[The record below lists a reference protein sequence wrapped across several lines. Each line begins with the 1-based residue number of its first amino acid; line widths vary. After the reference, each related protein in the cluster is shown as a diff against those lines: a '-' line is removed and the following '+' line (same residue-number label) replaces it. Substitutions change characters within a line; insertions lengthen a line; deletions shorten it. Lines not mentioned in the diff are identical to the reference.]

1 MDPHSL
7 ASSASPLSPVVPSVC
22 SASLL
27 LCSSNP
33 LLSPPSS
40 FSSSLSS
47 SFSSPSSFSSSLS
60 SSSSSF
66 PSSFSSPSS
75 LSSSFSSS
83 SFPSFFLPLPSFGP
97 SPTDQSPPFLLTSI
111 VALLLDNFHALPIR
125 LKILLDRMF
134 DSLPTS
140 ERDVL
145 LSHFGWSPA
154 DFSRGYKSN
163 PPSPNH
169 WPCVPVHT
177 ELRLLSFVGS
187 VLPHLAPLAHSL
199 RQSVLHSLFT
209 FALGSENIITQQQK
223 QMKEELRMGK
233 KKKEKE
239 KWQNEMGKE
248 MEEEEEGGGEGG
260 GEDEEQRQGEG
271 EQSNGQRTREGGE
284 REGQSEAVEET
295 SAERAVTS
303 TSFCSTPPCISR
315 STTAAGRMR
324 TNRSGGG
331 KKRVQCQICLKTYC
345 DKGALKIHN
354 SAVHLKET
362 HFCTVKGCERAF
374 SSRRSRNR
382 HSLNANM
389 HAVMHAQRAVGARKT
404 EAQREQRRR
413 SGSGECAIGPPPAAS
428 SVPPASSAPS
438 AVFLLPSVSVPSS
451 HFQSLVQ
458 QTIEFEQI
466 LHMFRYS
473 STVGTK

>member
-1 MDPHSL
+1 MDSHSL
-7 ASSASPLSPVVPSVC
+7 ASSASPPSPVVPSVC

-33 LLSPPSS
+33 LLSHPSS
-40 FSSSLSS
+40 FSSS
-47 SFSSPSSFSSSLS
+47 FSSS
-60 SSSSSF
+60 
-66 PSSFSSPSS
+66 S
-75 LSSSFSSS
+75 LSSS
-83 SFPSFFLPLPSFGP
+83 SFPSFFLPPPSFGP

-140 ERDVL
+140 ERDAL
-145 LSHFGWSPA
+145 LSHFGWSPV

-223 QMKEELRMGK
+223 QMKEELGMGK
-233 KKKEKE
+233 KEKEKE

-248 MEEEEEGGGEGG
+248 MEEEGEGG
-260 GEDEEQRQGEG
+260 GGEEDEEQQQGG
-271 EQSNGQRTREGGE
+271 EQSNGQRTREWE
-284 REGQSEAVEET
+284 EKEGQSEAVEET

-315 STTAAGRMR
+315 STTVAGRMR

-404 EAQREQRRR
+404 EAQREQPKERTGRRR
-413 SGSGECAIGPPPAAS
+413 SGSGECAIGPSPAS
-428 SVPPASSAPS
+428 SVSPASSAPS
-438 AVFLLPSVSVPSS
+438 AVFLLPSVPVPSS
-451 HFQSLVQ
+451 HFQSLAQ